1 MLKTITGKHDV
12 GDFFP
17 GNSVGQIKKKCK
29 KVQTVM
35 GVRLILAGVYVCCG
49 CESVCVCE
57 SVHST
62 VIWRPYSYC
71 LCLFFICFLSFTYL
85 IFFYFCLQGMAAL
98 LCVYFAHYALTY
110 FAVRAFYCP
119 VTIYLFLCWLIFV
132 PRYGGI
138 VFIYLLLFAHYCT
151 EIWRLYSALASS
163 LWAKRHAS
171 PLEKK
176 KKKN

>member
-1 MLKTITGKHDV
+1 
-12 GDFFP
+12 
-17 GNSVGQIKKKCK
+17 
-29 KVQTVM
+29 M

-98 LCVYFAHYALTY
+98 LCVYFAHLRTHLFCRYGVLLPSNDLLVSLLINFCTKIW
-110 FAVRAFYCP
+110 RHC
-119 VTIYLFLCWLIFV
+119 IYLSA
-132 PRYGGI
+132 
-138 VFIYLLLFAHYCT
+138 FICPLLYRDMAALFSSGVVAVS
-151 EIWRLYSALASS
+151 EAARVSAE
-163 LWAKRHAS
+163 KRKSERNGTSA
-171 PLEKK
+171 PLQM
-176 KKKN
+176 